1 MNLGLNDSTVLFG
14 NILQGFED
22 LHTPNES
29 DQETVR
35 FRIHTH
41 FNKYRQFVHQCIRYV
56 SPIYSV
62 NTQIFTRSLHSF
74 DSVGPN
80 PQIVR
85 WAILE
90 KNLKIDVQVLG
101 VDKDGHPENRTPDML
116 MKNPAGT
123 TPFIELDNG
132 TVIAETYA
140 ICQYLDRIVPSR
152 PFLTGDPSDPV
163 KQAETTM
170 WIERVKLQIVAPYTR
185 QFQYGEGLPYF
196 KRHVSWAEESAPSVP
211 GLRKQVVENMK
222 WLEENMMEDCTLCL
236 NPRREKFKHDHRMT
250 RVSLTRTES

>member
-1 MNLGLNDSTVLFG
+1 MRAIKTL
-14 NILQGFED
+14 
-22 LHTPNES
+22 
-29 DQETVR
+29 
-35 FRIHTH
+35 
-41 FNKYRQFVHQCIRYV
+41 
-56 SPIYSV
+56 
-62 NTQIFTRSLHSF
+62 F

-101 VDKDGHPENRTPDML
+101 LNKDGHPENRTPDML

-123 TPFIELDNG
+123 TPFVELDDG
-132 TVIAETYA
+132 TVLAETYA
-140 ICQYLDRIVPSR
+140 ICQYLDRIAPSR

-163 KQAETTM
+163 KQAETIM

-222 WLEENMMEDCTLCL
+222 WLEENMMEDCT
-236 NPRREKFKHDHRMT
+236 
-250 RVSLTRTES
+250 

>member
-1 MNLGLNDSTVLFG
+1 MRAIKTL
-14 NILQGFED
+14 
-22 LHTPNES
+22 
-29 DQETVR
+29 
-35 FRIHTH
+35 
-41 FNKYRQFVHQCIRYV
+41 
-56 SPIYSV
+56 
-62 NTQIFTRSLHSF
+62 F

-101 VDKDGHPENRTPDML
+101 LNKDGHPENRTPDML

-123 TPFIELDNG
+123 TPFIELDDG
-132 TVIAETYA
+132 TVLAEMYA
-140 ICQYLDRIVPSR
+140 ICQYLDRIAPSR
-152 PFLTGDPSDPV
+152 PFRTGDPSDPV
-163 KQAETTM
+163 KQAETIM
-170 WIERVKLQIVAPYTR
+170 WIERVKLQIVAPYHR

-222 WLEENMMEDCTLCL
+222 WLEENMMEDCTLRSNAKRENL
-236 NPRREKFKHDHRMT
+236 NNIPQMT
-250 RVSLTRTES
+250 RISLTRIESYSLNCTRESIKRLILKH